1 MMKMIK
7 EVILWTILLLK
18 FFYELWLV
26 PYAMIFTD
34 IVKTFWKVFFNGTY
48 VTEGTVPQGSAWAM
62 NPIPRQ
68 GRKKKQSQIFGKN
81 INNRTQERHGSDRTK
96 LCPAM
101 RGTSWVRIDQRSK
114 WLSLLRSANG
124 GNGGLDDDQD
134 DHLMILYLSV
144 SNNAVMKEMIFDRKL
159 YLRW

>member
-68 GRKKKQSQIFGKN
+68 GNIKKIITNFWQKYQHLDSGT
-81 INNRTQERHGSDRTK
+81 TQLRRDKALPRDARNVLSADR
-96 LCPAM
+96 PAFKVIVFAQVCK
-101 RGTSWVRIDQRSK
+101 WWQ
-114 WLSLLRSANG
+114 WLSWWWPGWPS
-124 GNGGLDDDQD
+124 DDTLPERQQ
-134 DHLMILYLSV
+134 
-144 SNNAVMKEMIFDRKL
+144 
-159 YLRW
+159 

>member
-68 GRKKKQSQIFGKN
+68 GNIKKHYKLLATIGLRNDTAQTGQSFAP
-81 INNRTQERHGSDRTK
+81 RCEERPECGSTSVQSDC
-96 LCPAM
+96 LCSGLQVVAM
-101 RGTSWVRIDQRSK
+101 VVLMMTRMTIW
-114 WLSLLRSANG
+114 WYFTWASAIMP
-124 GNGGLDDDQD
+124 LWKRW
-134 DHLMILYLSV
+134 YLIES
-144 SNNAVMKEMIFDRKL
+144 SI
-159 YLRW
+159 

>member
-68 GRKKKQSQIFGKN
+68 GNIKKTITNFLQKCQQSDSGTTRLRQDKALPRDARN
-81 INNRTQERHGSDRTK
+81 VLSADR
-96 LCPAM
+96 PAFKVIVFAQVCK
-101 RGTSWVRIDQRSK
+101 WWQ
-114 WLSLLRSANG
+114 WLSWWWPGWPS
-124 GNGGLDDDQD
+124 DDTLPERQQ
-134 DHLMILYLSV
+134 
-144 SNNAVMKEMIFDRKL
+144 
-159 YLRW
+159 